1 VTAHPGRILSP
12 LITVLAVAAGVLLV
26 CAAVARPQSV
36 TPSAPLTSAHGP
48 DCNLAERRFDSY
60 ISAGTKG
67 GFIAPRWEHETIRVG
82 LSVSTTE
89 LAHVL
94 FRRGPVASASIA
106 AVTVGVVPHVA
117 QLIEH
122 RPVDPRDAVAD
133 AFLASVPLIAVT
145 GLSAHSWQGAVLA
158 ATTILG
164 GYLAAACW
172 ASP

>member
-1 VTAHPGRILSP
+1 MTAHPGRILSP

-36 TPSAPLTSAHGP
+36 TPSAPPPSAHGP
-48 DCNLAERRFDSY
+48 DCNLAERRFDSL
-60 ISAGTKG
+60 ISTGTKG
-67 GFIAPRWEHETIRVG
+67 GFTAPRWEQHVIRIG
-82 LSVSTTE
+82 ITVSDAT
-89 LAHVL
+89 LVHVL
-94 FRRGPVASASIA
+94 FRRGPMASTVAGQL
-106 AVTVGVVPHVA
+106 TVGEMPHLFA
-117 QLIEH
+117 RLQR

-164 GYLAAACW
+164 GYLASACW
-172 ASP
+172 LSP